1 MIESSPANEGGRRR
15 HRGLFLALLAAVV
28 ALGLASRVYASSLPS
43 VVAVYGGDT
52 LWATAVFL
60 GLGLFWPAA
69 RTSTLA
75 LAAALL
81 SLAVELSQL
90 AHPAWLETL
99 RGLPG
104 VGLLIGY
111 DFVWTDLACYAI
123 GVLLGVGLDRLG
135 RGSLQAP
142 RRDPRR

>member
-1 MIESSPANEGGRRR
+1 MTGSTGTGVAGPRR
-15 HRGLFLALLAAVV
+15 HRGLFLTLLVAVV
-28 ALGLASRVYASSLPS
+28 ALGLASRRYPSSLPS
-43 VVAVYGGDT
+43 AFAVYGGDT
-52 LWATAVFL
+52 LWATALFLSL
-60 GLGLFWPAA
+60 GLLRPGA
-69 RTSTLA
+69 RTTTLA

-90 AHPAWLETL
+90 AHPAWLEAL

-135 RGSLQAP
+135 RASRDP
-142 RRDPRR
+142 RRDPHR